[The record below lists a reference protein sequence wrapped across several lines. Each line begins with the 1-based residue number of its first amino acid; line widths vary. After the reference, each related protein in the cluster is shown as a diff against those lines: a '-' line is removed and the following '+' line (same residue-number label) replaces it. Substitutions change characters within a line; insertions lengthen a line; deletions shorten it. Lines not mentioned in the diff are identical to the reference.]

1 MSAHM
6 LKNLLRQILPQRAFN
21 YLKKIKNQRS
31 MNQAT
36 TQTKVD
42 SIADQAT
49 PKADAH
55 APQDLNIYWE
65 SKMADILETWGEG
78 NVWNEIQHLMVA
90 RQGRALDIACG
101 TGKTMEIL
109 SKFPMLEIHGCDISD
124 LLITKAVARGIKRDK
139 LKVGDAT
146 DLDYEDNFFDYAY
159 SIGSLEHFTEDGIA
173 SFLKECKR
181 VTKIASFHNVPVS
194 RTNQDE
200 GWIKRTQS
208 YYNNSVEWW
217 MQKYKHEYREVYII
231 DSAWNDSRSVGKWF
245 VCIND

>member
-1 MSAHM
+1 MSQKTTPTKDDGIVA
-6 LKNLLRQILPQRAFN
+6 QVTPQ
-21 YLKKIKNQRS
+21 
-31 MNQAT
+31 T
-36 TQTKVD
+36 DV
-42 SIADQAT
+42 
-49 PKADAH
+49 H
-55 APQDLNIYWE
+55 APQDLNIYWD
-65 SKMADILETWGEG
+65 SKMAEILETWGEG
-78 NVWNEIQHLMVA
+78 NVWNEIQYLMVA

-124 LLITKAVARGIKRDK
+124 LLITKAVSRGIKRDR

-173 SFLKECKR
+173 SFLMECKR

-217 MQKYKHEYREVYII
+217 MQKYKLAYREVYIL

>member
-1 MSAHM
+1 
-6 LKNLLRQILPQRAFN
+6 
-21 YLKKIKNQRS
+21 
-31 MNQAT
+31 MNQKPI
-36 TQTKVD
+36 QTE
-42 SIADQAT
+42 STRIADPVA
-49 PKADAH
+49 PLADAH
-55 APQDLNIYWE
+55 APQDLNIYWD
-65 SKMADILETWGEG
+65 SKMAEILETWGEG
-78 NVWNEIQHLMVA
+78 NVWNEIQYLMVA
-90 RQGRALDIACG
+90 RQGRILDIACG

-109 SKFPMLEIHGCDISD
+109 GKFPMLEIHGCDISD
-124 LLITKAVARGIKRDK
+124 LLITKAVSRGIKRDR

-146 DLDYEDNFFDYAY
+146 DLDYEDNSFDYAY

-173 SFLKECKR
+173 FFLKECKR

-217 MQKYKHEYREVYII
+217 MQKYKLAYKEVYIL